1 MYYVNEKIMRII
13 SKEFGINKTE
23 IDTNTNLT
31 VEYNLCRWEIEY
43 LFAKTKQACK
53 VQINLQIAQQR
64 TKHG

>member
-31 VEYNLCRWEIEY
+31 VEYNLCR
-43 LFAKTKQACK
+43 
-53 VQINLQIAQQR
+53 
-64 TKHG
+64 